1 MSVQRKLGIPVGTA
15 VIGDGYA
22 FLGSSSVA
30 SLRAS
35 SSSSTSFL
43 ESQHLAL
50 AAFVFEAIPSLLLL
64 LLLAVGLFW
73 KFTIAIFDDD
83 GYFFFGAH
91 PIDMRFFPA
100 VGRREPALR

>member
-1 MSVQRKLGIPVGTA
+1 MSVARKMGIPVSIGTA
-15 VIGDGYA
+15 VFRDGYA
-22 FLGSSSVA
+22 FLVSSSVA
-30 SLRAS
+30 SLRTS

-50 AAFVFEAIPSLLLL
+50 AAFVFEANPS